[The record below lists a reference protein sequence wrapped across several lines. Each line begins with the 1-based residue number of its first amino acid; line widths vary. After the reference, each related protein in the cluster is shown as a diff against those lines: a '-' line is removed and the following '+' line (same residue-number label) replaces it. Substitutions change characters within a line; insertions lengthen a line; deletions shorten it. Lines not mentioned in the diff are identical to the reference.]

1 MPFAVADLALRKQP
15 IKTGIEIAGLGKATV
30 DETNRTVSLDRLVVV
45 DRATVAGLAAQGL

>member
-1 MPFAVADLALRKQP
+1 ADLALRKQP

-30 DETNRTVSLDRLVVV
+30 DEVNRTVSLDRLVVV